1 MKTFKVYFEMSS
13 EWNDIEIEAESEEEA
28 EEKFNSM
35 CADDIMYRSGIVPD
49 FDLDEIEEV
58 K

>member
-13 EWNDIEIEAESEEEA
+13 DWNDIEIEAESEEEA

-35 CADDIMYRSGIVPD
+35 CADDIMDRSGIVPE
-49 FDLDEIEEV
+49 FELDEIEEV